1 MNGPQTKT
9 YVFRHVVIFLDSK
22 DGAGGW
28 ERGKKSRFFST
39 SVFFPFL
46 ARVNQTLVEPLK
58 GKAPEGAHSASG
70 TPALA
75 WLGPYAVQQ
84 KLAQHSKST
93 RLQEMTFFSIRFFK
107 KRESA
112 RECRFWRAARS
123 ERLAGGGDLQALS
136 PTPSAS
142 GMMAVTFLLWGGAP
156 KQAGKGSTF

>member
-1 MNGPQTKT
+1 MGLGDGRGGRNPD
-9 YVFRHVVIFLDSK
+9 FFLLPFSFH
-22 DGAGGW
+22 
-28 ERGKKSRFFST
+28 FF
-39 SVFFPFL
+39 